1 VRGSHEHSLRA
12 FGESSF
18 AEPAASA
25 PSAFP
30 SLHLVETDE
39 IARVAKPAGTS
50 PPRLRLDH
58 VTIAFGR
65 DKRPAVDDVSLSIAP
80 GEFVALLGPSGC
92 GKSTLLNVFAG
103 FRAPSKGRVFLDG
116 EAHVGPSAR
125 CGVVFQRHSLFPW
138 MSVIENVAFGPRR
151 LGLPNPIGIAR
162 ELLEMVGLGDVADAW
177 PSSLSG
183 GMQQRVGIARALAT
197 RPPVLLMDEPF
208 GALDAQTRSLMQEE
222 LLAIWE
228 RLRPTV
234 VFVTH
239 DIEEAILL
247 ADRVVVMETHP
258 GRIAREIEI
267 QFARPRAPDLIDCPA
282 FIERRREIAD
292 IIRIE
297 ARKSFR

>member
-1 VRGSHEHSLRA
+1 MRTAERGTA
-12 FGESSF
+12 IESTRIQAQF
-18 AEPAASA
+18 APSPLHIVEASARRSELKATEPAVS
-25 PSAFP
+25 
-30 SLHLVETDE
+30 
-39 IARVAKPAGTS
+39 
-50 PPRLRLDH
+50 RLRLDH
-58 VTIAFGR
+58 VTIDFGSQGS
-65 DKRPAVDDVSLSIAP
+65 PAVDDVSISIGA

-116 EAHVGPSAR
+116 QPHRGPSAS

-151 LGLPNPIGIAR
+151 LGLADPLGIAR
-162 ELLEMVGLGDVADAW
+162 ELLEMVGLAHVANAW

-197 RPPVLLMDEPF
+197 HPPVLLMDEPF

-222 LLAIWE
+222 LLTIWD
-228 RLRPTV
+228 RLRPSV

-247 ADRVVVMETHP
+247 SDRVIVMESRP
-258 GRIAREIEI
+258 GRIAREIDI
-267 QFARPRAPDLIDCPA
+267 PFARPRNSDLIDHPV

-297 ARKSFR
+297 ARKSFQ